1 MQTVRREMQHSLKF
15 RIGAFLLRPVFKR
28 MKAKLNYEEYGGAP
42 LLGVNGICVISHG
55 SSSSLALRNAIR
67 VAAEA
72 GRKRINN
79 QIKEE
84 LDREHAERQI
94 LG

>member
-1 MQTVRREMQHSLKF
+1 
-15 RIGAFLLRPVFKR
+15 
-28 MKAKLNYEEYGGAP
+28 MKSKLNYEEYGGAP

-55 SSSSLALRNAIR
+55 NSSPFALRNAIR
-67 VAAEA
+67 VAAES
-72 GRKRINN
+72 GRRHINK

-84 LDREHAERQI
+84 LDREHAEREK